1 MPNRA
6 VTPFLPP
13 GALDSLGPGLNV
25 ALVHD
30 ALRDGEASAN
40 SCTSNDPTILPGLLR
55 WARTIRGLRDRL
67 ASFGWKRCNVRGL
80 PTVVSPDGTVAITVS
95 TGDEG
100 TGTDG
105 LARTKYPK
113 GAAALFA
120 VIANQLVFEAEG
132 FEITPLDDISTDT
145 KDRATWYLLFIK
157 DGDEI
162 RAELSLPSGI
172 GGSGH
177 VEGFVTRY
185 RLPPLDLSEKE
196 LQRAADEPDIEIH
209 VARK

>member
-1 MPNRA
+1 MASEPTA
-6 VTPFLPP
+6 SFLPP
-13 GALDSLGPGLNV
+13 SELGDLGPGLTA
-25 ALVHD
+25 ALIHD

-40 SCTSNDPTILPGLLR
+40 ACTSNDPTILPGLLR

-67 ASFGWKRCNVRGL
+67 ASFGWKRSNARGL
-80 PTVVSPDGTVAITVS
+80 PTVVCPSGKVAITVS

-100 TGTDG
+100 TGTDA

-120 VIANQLVFEAEG
+120 VTVNQLAFAGDGFDFPPFEDSSSDAE
-132 FEITPLDDISTDT
+132 
-145 KDRATWYLLFIK
+145 DRATWYLLFVK
-157 DGDEI
+157 DGAEI
-162 RAELSLPSGI
+162 RAELSLPAGV
-172 GGSGH
+172 GDSGH

-185 RLPPLDLSEKE
+185 RLPPLDLTEKAP
-196 LQRAADEPDIEIH
+196 QRASDEPDVEIN